1 MAYVTA
7 ALKSFISIFGKKIKI
22 ILAVFAAIAAL
33 LLVLALLLGLAHL
46 VQYGLSAKNLNRV
59 GEFIW
64 SLKNNPLKIADAYRE
79 WYQVLGVSWEKGDF
93 SWGMAIPFLSPIIL
107 GWAIWRA
114 LAEFKVFTKLR
125 FRLENH
131 LATEN
136 DVRKMGLLNGF
147 LMYLGRFFDRDL
159 RLGDTYSVWVLG
171 ESGMGKTSGVAIPSI
186 LESDK
191 ACIAAADDSGILAKY
206 TAGYR
211 ARLGP
216 VFYFDWRLSDNPD
229 KGEYWPRWNPL
240 SPRNLPRGG
249 SKRERYILALSK
261 ALLGQDRTVAE
272 ENYWDRLSQIAL
284 DGLLQFFTAKVEQA
298 AANDYFLTK
307 ISEKGSVFREDRE
320 LLLGYYVMMP
330 EKISR
335 KIIALAKSNKLNW
348 DNYLPVGSWG
358 GIPEE
363 WQGREMC
370 LPMFADFL
378 IQRYFLIAQDSPADE
393 DVWKLLLEEFLEE
406 AALFGYHPRVK
417 HELRQIFYLSKKQR
431 NIVFPMLLK
440 PLTVFRNKV
449 VRERTSVSDFYLRQ
463 SRGVKNQY
471 GVWQV
476 STVYNVYNND
486 YMSRFFMD
494 MLIEDALT
502 VHRNSGGYPLMVVMD
517 DLAKLPK
524 YNSLEDGVGSGLN
537 AKVSFLLVSNDLQ
550 KIQQLYGWERLE
562 SIIAAATYKLL
573 TASDNKGM
581 SKQLEELAVFGTKS
595 VQIPQIKNKGML
607 RLRHGLNDGSYFRR
621 IAKAL
626 NSRYE
631 GELIKRGTH
640 LLLAEGFYHR
650 PIKAQTEFFLNNS
663 EMIEK
668 SALKPKCFVALETWQ
683 RRNPQDLN
691 PPLLIDVLRNSGIK
705 IEKGE
710 DVDVFI
716 ARAFEAASEY
726 KAQIPD
732 KTSVLTEEIT
742 SRWSS
747 RKVKFET
754 GKLKRLAAS
763 SSEDWW
769 MTEESF
775 EVPMQN
781 KEAEEAVS
789 DKNPE
794 ELPAKETA
802 AEPSGYDKQMVV
814 DNPDDI

>member
-136 DVRKMGLLNGF
+136 DVRKMGLLNGL

-348 DNYLPVGSWG
+348 DNYLPVGS
-358 GIPEE
+358 
-363 WQGREMC
+363 
-370 LPMFADFL
+370 
-378 IQRYFLIAQDSPADE
+378 
-393 DVWKLLLEEFLEE
+393 
-406 AALFGYHPRVK
+406 
-417 HELRQIFYLSKKQR
+417 
-431 NIVFPMLLK
+431 
-440 PLTVFRNKV
+440 
-449 VRERTSVSDFYLRQ
+449 
-463 SRGVKNQY
+463 
-471 GVWQV
+471 
-476 STVYNVYNND
+476 
-486 YMSRFFMD
+486 
-494 MLIEDALT
+494 
-502 VHRNSGGYPLMVVMD
+502 
-517 DLAKLPK
+517 
-524 YNSLEDGVGSGLN
+524 
-537 AKVSFLLVSNDLQ
+537 
-550 KIQQLYGWERLE
+550 
-562 SIIAAATYKLL
+562 
-573 TASDNKGM
+573 
-581 SKQLEELAVFGTKS
+581 
-595 VQIPQIKNKGML
+595 
-607 RLRHGLNDGSYFRR
+607 
-621 IAKAL
+621 
-626 NSRYE
+626 
-631 GELIKRGTH
+631 
-640 LLLAEGFYHR
+640 
-650 PIKAQTEFFLNNS
+650 
-663 EMIEK
+663 
-668 SALKPKCFVALETWQ
+668 
-683 RRNPQDLN
+683 
-691 PPLLIDVLRNSGIK
+691 
-705 IEKGE
+705 
-710 DVDVFI
+710 
-716 ARAFEAASEY
+716 
-726 KAQIPD
+726 
-732 KTSVLTEEIT
+732 
-742 SRWSS
+742 
-747 RKVKFET
+747 
-754 GKLKRLAAS
+754 
-763 SSEDWW
+763 
-769 MTEESF
+769 
-775 EVPMQN
+775 
-781 KEAEEAVS
+781 
-789 DKNPE
+789 
-794 ELPAKETA
+794 
-802 AEPSGYDKQMVV
+802 
-814 DNPDDI
+814 